1 MSFSSNC
8 KNEILE
14 NDFSDRSIAE
24 ALVYGLFSFSSGVNA
39 TEVLITSE
47 NAALLETIA
56 FCMISIGVPENHI
69 EIYPGPKLYSLT
81 ITDSDTIY
89 LILDRFDLLVSSSE
103 FELNESIV
111 FTNETIKAFIIGAFL
126 GCGTVSDPSKGYHL
140 QFSTHHSKRAYA
152 LFDILNSVG
161 FGAKITKNGYSTILY
176 YKNSSTIE
184 DLLTYMG
191 AYSNSMELMEMKV
204 YKDVK
209 NTVTRRVNC
218 ENANLEKVILSSSD
232 DIALINTFLKNG
244 GESVLKEDMLK
255 LAKIRIKHPECSFT
269 ELASIVGNGLTKSGI
284 NHRLRK
290 LREIMREYLEENG
303 NTQ

>member
-39 TEVLITSE
+39 HEVLITSE

-56 FCMISIGVPENHI
+56 FCMISIGVPEKYI

-81 ITDSDTIY
+81 ITDSDTIS
-89 LILDRFDLLVSSSE
+89 LILDRFDLLISSDY
-103 FELNESIV
+103 ELNDSIV
-111 FTNETIKAFIIGAFL
+111 FTEETERAFVVGAFL

-152 LFDILNSVG
+152 LYDLLESIG
-161 FGAKITKNGYSTILY
+161 FSAKITKNGYSTVLY
-176 YKNSSTIE
+176 FKNSEVIE

-191 AYSNSMELMEMKV
+191 AYSNSMKLMEMKV
-204 YKDVK
+204 YKDVR

-218 ENANLEKVILSSSD
+218 ENANLEKIIASSAD
-232 DIALINTFLKNG
+232 DISMINSFFKKGGASILKND
-244 GESVLKEDMLK
+244 L
-255 LAKIRIKHPECSFT
+255 LAVAKMRVKHPECSLT
-269 ELASIVGNGLTKSGI
+269 ELAELLGDGLTKSGV
-284 NHRLRK
+284 NHRLRR
-290 LREIMREYLEENG
+290 LREIMKDYLEEDG
-303 NTQ
+303 NS